1 MTIRRIKRREFI
13 NVLGGL
19 IVAWPAVVRA
29 QSSDDRVA
37 RVAYL
42 GPTSPSVLDP
52 RQIEQ
57 FKRGLA
63 ENGLV
68 EGRNITVDY
77 LWAEGNPDRLQHL
90 AGELARRNLDV
101 IVTAGGQAVG
111 ALIAADV
118 KTPIVFAIYGDPV
131 GYGIVESLAHP
142 GKNLTGL
149 SMANS
154 HLESKRLEFLK
165 EAFPALKRVTILHD
179 LTASSSSELVDVQS
193 GARALGLEALIL
205 EAADPARFD
214 SIFADAASQGTN
226 GLAGMASA
234 FLNFHH
240 QRLIEL
246 AARYRLPSIWE
257 SSGYVRDGGLL
268 SYGPSFP
275 DMYRRAA
282 GYIAKIL
289 RGTKASDLPIEQ
301 PIKFEFAVNLKTA
314 KTLDLVIPATL
325 LTRADE
331 VIE

>member
-1 MTIRRIKRREFI
+1 MKIRRIRRREFMA
-13 NVLGGL
+13 VLGGL
-19 IVAWPAVVRA
+19 VSWPAVVRA
-29 QSSDDRVA
+29 QSSNDRVA

-42 GPTSPSVLDP
+42 GAASPSALDP

-57 FKRGLA
+57 FKRGLG

-77 LWAEGNPDRLQHL
+77 LWAEGSLVRLQQL
-90 AGELARRNLDV
+90 ASELARRNLDV

-111 ALIAADV
+111 ALVTADV
-118 KTPIVFAIYGDPV
+118 KTPIVFAILGDPI
-131 GYGIVESLAHP
+131 GNGFVESLAHP

-154 HLESKRLEFLK
+154 HLESKRLELLK
-165 EAFPALKRVTILHD
+165 EAFPALKRIAILHD
-179 LTASSSSELVDVQS
+179 LTSSSSAELNDVQS
-193 GARALGLEALIL
+193 GARVLGLEALIF
-205 EAADPARFD
+205 EASDPTRFD
-214 SIFADAASQGTN
+214 SIFADAASQGVN
-226 GLAGMASA
+226 GVAGMASA

-240 QRLIEL
+240 HRLIDL
-246 AARYRLPSIWE
+246 AARYHLPSIWE

-275 DMYRRAA
+275 DMYRRSA

-301 PIKFEFAVNLKTA
+301 PIKFEFSVNLKTSKA
-314 KTLDLVIPATL
+314 LDLVIPSTL
-325 LTRADE
+325 LSLADE